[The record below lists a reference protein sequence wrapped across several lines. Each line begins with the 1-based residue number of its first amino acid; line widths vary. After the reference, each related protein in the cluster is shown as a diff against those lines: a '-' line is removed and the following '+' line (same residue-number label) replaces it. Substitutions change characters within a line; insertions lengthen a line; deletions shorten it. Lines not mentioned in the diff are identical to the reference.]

1 MESKEILQIAPHK
14 YPMLLVDRI
23 IECTDAFIRAIKN
36 VTINEPFFQGHFPSH
51 PIYPGIM
58 QVEGIAQSAG
68 FLLRQYIPDS
78 SSQIPLFMKI
88 EESVFLKAIHP
99 GDQMIYEVSLTQ
111 RLGDVFKL
119 KGKVIVNAVVCTKAK
134 IMVGC
139 LPAIQENG
147 TV

>member
-23 IECTDAFIRAIKN
+23 IECTETFVRAIKN
-36 VTINEPFFQGHFPSH
+36 VSINEPFFQGHFPSH

-68 FLLRQYIPDS
+68 LLLRQYFPDPS
-78 SSQIPLFMKI
+78 SNIPLFMKI
-88 EESVFLKAIHP
+88 EESVFLKAVRP
-99 GDQMIYEVSLTQ
+99 GVQMIYEVWLTQ
-111 RLGDVFKL
+111 RLGGVFKL
-119 KGKVIVNAVVCTKAK
+119 KGKVIVNGIVCTKTK

-139 LPAIQENG
+139 VPAIHEKE
-147 TV
+147 TI